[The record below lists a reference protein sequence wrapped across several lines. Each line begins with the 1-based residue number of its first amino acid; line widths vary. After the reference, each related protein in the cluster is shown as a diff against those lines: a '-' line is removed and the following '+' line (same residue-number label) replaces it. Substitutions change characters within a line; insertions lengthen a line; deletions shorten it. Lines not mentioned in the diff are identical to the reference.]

1 METAAAILVHT
12 IITRT
17 SGLQQL
23 LVAKANQSPQ
33 AAVEFLKPYYE
44 AALATVKNVEVEN
57 SASRRETRN
66 GRRMQAAQLPD
77 LHA

>member
-23 LVAKANQSPQ
+23 LVAEANQSPQ
-33 AAVEFLKPYYE
+33 AAVKFLKPYYE
-44 AALATVKNVEVEN
+44 AALALVQKAGVEN
-57 SASRRETRN
+57 SAPRREIRN
-66 GRRMQAAQLPD
+66 GRRMQATQFQD
-77 LHA
+77 LNA

>member
-44 AALATVKNVEVEN
+44 AALATVKKAEIEN
-57 SASRRETRN
+57 SAPRRETRN
-66 GRRMQAAQLPD
+66 GRRMQATQFPD

>member
-12 IITRT
+12 IVART

-23 LVAKANQSPQ
+23 LVAEANQSPQ
-33 AAVEFLKPYYE
+33 AAVKFLKPYYE
-44 AALATVKNVEVEN
+44 AALALVQKAGLEN
-57 SASRRETRN
+57 PAPRREIRN
-66 GRRMQAAQLPD
+66 GKRVQVTPFPD

>member
-1 METAAAILVHT
+1 METAAAILVQT

-23 LVAKANQSPQ
+23 LVARANQSPQ

-44 AALATVKNVEVEN
+44 AALVAVKKVEVEN
-57 SASRRETRN
+57 STLRRETRN
-66 GRRMQAAQLPD
+66 GRRMQAPQFQGSNT
-77 LHA
+77 